1 MGNGANA
8 IIEIGSVMSTV
19 QTEILAVL
27 GDVLPVAGTVFAA
40 LAGISI
46 GFKFFKRIT
55 GARS

>member
-1 MGNGANA
+1 MGVMESG

-19 QTEILAVL
+19 QTQILAVL